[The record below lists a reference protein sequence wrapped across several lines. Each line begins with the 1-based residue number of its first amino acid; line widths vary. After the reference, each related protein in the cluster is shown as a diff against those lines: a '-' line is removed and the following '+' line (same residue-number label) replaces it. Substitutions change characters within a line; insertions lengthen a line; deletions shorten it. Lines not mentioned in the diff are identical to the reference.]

1 MRSIVT
7 KSQENVDGSVFIS
20 VFKVNVYIK
29 GRESKKSL
37 YNETLVRYSRQ
48 KIGLLCFSRHLYYLF
63 ILSMDVKGDYE
74 PTDADGFIKINA
86 VR

>member
-1 MRSIVT
+1 MRTIVS

-20 VFKVNVYIK
+20 VFKGNVYIK

-37 YNETLVRYSRQ
+37 YNETLV
-48 KIGLLCFSRHLYYLF
+48 
-63 ILSMDVKGDYE
+63 SMDVKGDYE